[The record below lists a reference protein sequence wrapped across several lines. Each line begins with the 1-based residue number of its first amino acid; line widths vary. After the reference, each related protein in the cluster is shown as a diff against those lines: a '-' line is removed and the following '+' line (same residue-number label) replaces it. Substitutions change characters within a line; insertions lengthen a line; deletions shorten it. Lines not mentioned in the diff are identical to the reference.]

1 MVPKVA
7 GSRPVSHPI
16 DFYLQFFSSGF
27 PYVPR
32 HYHTWSGILF
42 SQISGDYYLHCSMF
56 GVLFNYMVELTMQLD
71 TIFSSLADSTR
82 RDILMRV
89 SKSNLTI
96 SELAQPYN
104 ITFAGVAKHVAVL
117 EKAGLI
123 SKRRRG
129 NEQIVSVSP
138 KAVSLATSYLGEY
151 EKIWQER
158 FNRLEKLLTE
168 R

>member
-1 MVPKVA
+1 
-7 GSRPVSHPI
+7 
-16 DFYLQFFSSGF
+16 
-27 PYVPR
+27 
-32 HYHTWSGILF
+32 
-42 SQISGDYYLHCSMF
+42 MF